1 MTRDARY
8 DILFEPVKIGP
19 VTTKNRF
26 FQVPHCNGMGY
37 RDATSNAVMR
47 EIKAEG
53 GWGIIS
59 TEQTE
64 IHPTGDISPY
74 IELRLW
80 DDQDVPMLARIA
92 EAIHKYDALAALE
105 LCHNGM
111 NSANLYSREVPFG
124 PANLPVATAYND
136 PVQAR
141 AMDKED
147 IRNLRRWHR
156 NAALRGKKAG
166 YDIAYVYAGKL
177 FGGAMY
183 FISRRYNTRTDE
195 YGGSL
200 ENRSRLLREL
210 IEDTKEAVGDSMGVV
225 CRISVDELLGE
236 EGLHAAEARDM
247 VAMMAEL
254 PDCWDLTLSGWEND
268 SQTSRFAAEAFQEQ
282 FVTGLKQLTTKPVV
296 GVGRFTSAD
305 TMVRMVKSGILDL
318 IGAARPSIADPFL
331 PKKIEEGRI
340 EDIRECIG
348 CNMCVAGDFTTTPSR
363 CTQNPSFSEEWRKGW
378 HPERIRPRHT
388 DARVLVVGSGPAGL
402 EASMMLGRRGYHV
415 TLAEASGEL
424 GGRVTAERKLPGLS
438 AWGRVADYRTGQIA
452 SMANVEVYRGS
463 TLTAD
468 DVLTLGVRY
477 VALATGA
484 KWRRDGVA
492 RRVLKPVPIA
502 ADADVLTPDDIMA
515 GKMPSNRNVLVY
527 DDDHYYMGGVL
538 AEHLARAGF
547 TVTLTT
553 TSSMVSAWTFM
564 TMEQA
569 FIQARIIELGI
580 GIECNRVLRAIG
592 ADGAEF
598 ACAYTG
604 RPHKIEAG
612 SVVLVTARLPETEL
626 HESLQ
631 ARAAEWADGGLQ
643 SVTLIGDALAPAT
656 IAHAVYEGRRYA
668 EQLGETI
675 DPDKVAFKREVAGLA
690 AWN

>member
-19 VTTKNRF
+19 VTAKNRF
-26 FQVPHCNGMGY
+26 FQVPHCNGMGF

-47 EIKAEG
+47 QVKAEG
-53 GWGIIS
+53 GWAVIS

-64 IHPTGDISPY
+64 IHPTGDIAPF
-74 IELRLW
+74 IELHIW

-92 EAIHKYDALAALE
+92 DAIHSHGSLAALE

-111 NSANLYSREVPFG
+111 NAGNLYSREVPLG
-124 PANLPVATAYND
+124 PAHLPVATAFND

-156 NAALRGKKAG
+156 NAALRAKRAG

-183 FISRRYNTRTDE
+183 FISRRYNERTDE

-225 CRISVDELLGE
+225 CRISVDELLGD

-268 SQTSRFAAEAFQEQ
+268 SQTSRFAAEAYQEP

-296 GVGRFTSAD
+296 GVGRFTSPD

-348 CNMCVAGDFTTTPSR
+348 CNMCVAGDFTQVPSR

-424 GGRVTAERKLPGLS
+424 GGRVAGERKLPGLS
-438 AWGRVADYRTGQIA
+438 AWGRVADYRIGQIG

-463 TLTAD
+463 ALGVD
-468 DVLTLGVRY
+468 DILGLDVRY
-477 VALATGA
+477 VAVGTGA

-492 RRVLKPVPIA
+492 RRVLKPVAIA
-502 ADADVLTPDDIMA
+502 DGAEVMTPDDIMA
-515 GKMPSNRNVLVY
+515 GRLPRSRSVLIY
-527 DDDHYYMGGVL
+527 DDDHYYLGGVL
-538 AEHLARAGF
+538 AEHLSRAGYM
-547 TVTLTT
+547 VTLAT
-553 TSSMVSAWTFM
+553 TSPMVSAWTFM

-569 FIQARIIELGI
+569 FIQGRLIELGVI
-580 GIECNRVLRAIG
+580 IECNRVLRSIER
-592 ADGAEF
+592 DCVQF
-598 ACAYTG
+598 SCAYTG
-604 RPHKIEAG
+604 RPHALEAG
-612 SVVLVTARLPETEL
+612 AVVLVTARLPETSLNDEL
-626 HESLQ
+626 M
-631 ARAAEWADGGLQ
+631 RRRVEWADAGLE
-643 SVTLIGDALAPAT
+643 SATLIGDALAPAT

-668 EQLGETI
+668 ETLGETV
-675 DPDKVAFKREVAGLA
+675 DPDVVPFRREVAGLA
-690 AWN
+690 AWG

>member
-53 GWGIIS
+53 GWGVIS

-64 IHPTGDISPY
+64 IHPTGDISPF

-92 EAIHKYDALAALE
+92 EAIHKYDSLAALE

-111 NSANLYSREVPFG
+111 NSANLYSREVPLG
-124 PANLPVATAYND
+124 PASLPVATAFND

-156 NAALRGKKAG
+156 NAALRAKKAG

-183 FISRRYNTRTDE
+183 FISRRYNTRNDE

-210 IEDTKEAVGDSMGVV
+210 IEDTKETVGDSMGVV

-247 VAMMAEL
+247 VALMAEL
-254 PDCWDLTLSGWEND
+254 PDCWDLTLSGWEKD
-268 SQTSRFAAEAFQEQ
+268 SQTSRFAAEAFQEP
-282 FVTGLKQLTTKPVV
+282 FVTGLKQLTAKPVV
-296 GVGRFTSAD
+296 GVGRFTSPD

-378 HPERIRPRHT
+378 HPERIRQRHT
-388 DARVLVVGSGPAGL
+388 DAKVLVVGAGPAGL
-402 EASMMLGRRGYHV
+402 EASMMLGRRGYQV
-415 TLAEASGEL
+415 TLAESSGEL

-438 AWGRVADYRTGQIA
+438 AWGRVADYRVGQIA
-452 SMANVEVYRGS
+452 GMANVEVYRGS
-463 TLTAD
+463 SLSAD
-468 DVLTLGVRY
+468 DVLALGVRY
-477 VALATGA
+477 VALATGSR
-484 KWRRDGVA
+484 WRRDGVA

-502 ADADVLTPDDIMA
+502 AEADVLTPDDIMA
-515 GKMPSNRNVLVY
+515 GRMPRNRSVLVY
-527 DDDHYYMGGVL
+527 DDDHYYMGGVV

-547 TVTLTT
+547 AVTLAT
-553 TSSMVSAWTFM
+553 TSPMVSAWTFM

-580 GIECNRVLRAIG
+580 AIECNRVLRVVER
-592 ADGAEF
+592 DGVEF
-598 ACAYTG
+598 GCAFTG
-604 RPHKIEAG
+604 RPHRIEAG
-612 SVVLVTARLPETEL
+612 SIVLVTARLPETGL
-626 HESLQ
+626 HEALQ
-631 ARAAEWADGGLQ
+631 ARVVEWADGGLE
-643 SVTLIGDALAPAT
+643 SVTSIGDALAPAT

-668 EQLGETI
+668 EQLGEQV
-675 DPDKVAFKREVAGLA
+675 DPDKVAFRREVAGLA
-690 AWN
+690 AWI